1 MTENTYVFIK
11 WKVLNKTLILIKNMG
26 TGIMLGLLMIFAGI
40 AVLTVSLMKPND
52 IEVTSECLRISGN
65 YGIDVRLDDIRSA
78 ELVDSLPKIKFR
90 TNGIGAGNIQVGHFR
105 MQGIGKCRLY
115 LNLKYSPFVHVGTA
129 SGEHIF
135 FNTKNPSRTRDLQA
149 SLAEYIGHRTN

>member
-1 MTENTYVFIK
+1 MK
-11 WKVLNKTLILIKNMG
+11 KMG
-26 TGIMLGLLMIFAGI
+26 TGISLGLLLIFAGI
-40 AVLTVSLMKPND
+40 AILAVSLMKPND

-65 YGIDVRLDDIRSA
+65 YGIEVRLDDIRSA
-78 ELVDSLPKIKFR
+78 ELVDSLPKIELR

-115 LNLKYSPFVHVGTA
+115 LNRKYTPYVHIVTA

-135 FNTKNPSRTRDLQA
+135 FNTEDPARTGELQA
-149 SLAEYIGHRTN
+149 SLADHIGHTTK